1 MLRNWHV
8 DVGNGDGGK
17 SWRVFKLMAVGNK
30 PLLFSENG
38 NNFTI
43 HGTEIS
49 QIRNRLV
56 TILGLR
62 MIVKR
67 PLEEGGWSSWS

>member
-1 MLRNWHV
+1 
-8 DVGNGDGGK
+8 
-17 SWRVFKLMAVGNK
+17 MAVGNK

>member
-1 MLRNWHV
+1 MLMWKRGA
-8 DVGNGDGGK
+8 DRKDR
-17 SWRVFKLMAVGNK
+17 SIFKPRAIGNK